1 MQSECISVLFIWR
14 PYITPRHIITT
25 VSLAEL
31 KRIGNLEAA

>member
-1 MQSECISVLFIWR
+1 

>member
-1 MQSECISVLFIWR
+1 

-25 VSLAEL
+25 VSLTEL

>member
-1 MQSECISVLFIWR
+1 
-14 PYITPRHIITT
+14 PRHIITS

>member
-1 MQSECISVLFIWR
+1 PFIS
-14 PYITPRHIITT
+14 PRHIITT

>member
-1 MQSECISVLFIWR
+1 
-14 PYITPRHIITT
+14 TPRHIITT

>member
-1 MQSECISVLFIWR
+1 
-14 PYITPRHIITT
+14 PRHIITT

>member
-1 MQSECISVLFIWR
+1 
-14 PYITPRHIITT
+14 ITPRHIITT

>member
-1 MQSECISVLFIWR
+1 KGSLLFIWR
-14 PYITPRHIITT
+14 PYITPRLIITT

>member
-1 MQSECISVLFIWR
+1 
-14 PYITPRHIITT
+14 YITPRHIITT